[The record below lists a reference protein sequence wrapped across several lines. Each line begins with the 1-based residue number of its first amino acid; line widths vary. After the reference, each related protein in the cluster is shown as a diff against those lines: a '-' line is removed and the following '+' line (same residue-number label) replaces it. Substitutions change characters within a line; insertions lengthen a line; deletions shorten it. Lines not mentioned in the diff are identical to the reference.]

1 MKSAPL
7 PLDEKQRL
15 EALKNY
21 KILDTL
27 PEQDFDDIT
36 HLAAQICG
44 TPIALIS
51 LIDEQRQWFKS
62 RVGLDAPETPRE
74 IAFCAHAILGEDL
87 FEVEDSSKDERF
99 HDNPLFTDD
108 PHVQFY
114 AGAPLITPEGYK
126 IGTLCVIDNHPRDL
140 TIKQKESLRALSRQ
154 VINQVE
160 LRLAK
165 SRADQ
170 ANYSKSRFLANMSHE
185 IRTPMNAVI
194 SGTQLLIDDI
204 KDEKHLRILK
214 MIDNAGEN
222 LLTLINDIL
231 DFSKIESGNLALE
244 NKPFD
249 LHICLEDIIDL
260 LNNRAEKQN
269 VKLRLAID
277 SKTPVWVSGDS
288 TRFRQI
294 VINLVGNAI
303 KFCNSS
309 VEVFLEPNTVDG
321 KQYIILSVKDDGIGI
336 SKKNQKKIFQDFNQ
350 IDASITRKYGGT
362 GLGLSICRG
371 LTKAMQGELWVE
383 SELSIGS
390 TFFARVYLEPSA
402 QGETIS
408 KPSLSDINPD
418 MAQQLPLNIL
428 LAEDDEVNQIIIQ
441 QMFEK
446 IGYQI
451 DIAENGQKCVD
462 ALKNKTYDIIFMDM
476 QMPVLD
482 GLAATHTIRNSDF
495 QQPTIIA
502 LTANAFAEDKEAC
515 LTAGMNGFITKPVD
529 LAEIATELNKL
540 KKAD

>member
-7 PLDEKQRL
+7 PVDEKQRL
-15 EALKNY
+15 QALKNY

-74 IAFCAHAILGEDL
+74 VAFCAHAILGDDL
-87 FEVEDSSKDERF
+87 FEVVDSSKDERF
-99 HDNPLFTDD
+99 HDNPLFTDA

-114 AGAPLITPEGYK
+114 AGAPLITPDGYK
-126 IGTLCVIDNHPRDL
+126 IGTLCVIDNQPRDL
-140 TIKQKESLRALSRQ
+140 TNEQKESLKALSRQ

-165 SRADQ
+165 QRADQ

-194 SGTQLLIDDI
+194 SGTQLLIDEI
-204 KDEKHLRILK
+204 KDEKHQRILK
-214 MIDNAGEN
+214 MIENAGDN

-231 DFSKIESGNLALE
+231 DFSKIESGNLTLE
-244 NKPFD
+244 NNPFH
-249 LHICLEDIIDL
+249 LHTCLEDIIAL

-269 VKLRLAID
+269 INLSLSID
-277 SKTPVWVSGDS
+277 SKTPVWVTGDS

-303 KFCNSS
+303 KFSNSS
-309 VEVFLEPNTVDG
+309 VEVFLEPETIDS
-321 KQYIILSVKDDGIGI
+321 KQYVILSVKDDGIGI

-371 LTKAMQGELWVE
+371 LTEAMQGELWVE

-390 TFFARVYLEPSA
+390 TFFARIYLEPSE
-402 QGETIS
+402 QGEILS
-408 KPSLSDINPD
+408 KPTLSEINPE
-418 MAQQLPLNIL
+418 MAQHLPLNIL
-428 LAEDDEVNQIIIQ
+428 LAEDDEVNQIIIR

-451 DIAENGQKCVD
+451 DIADNGQKCID

-482 GLAATHTIRNSDF
+482 GLATTHTIRNSDF

-529 LAEIATELNKL
+529 LTEIVTELNNL
-540 KKAD
+540 KPAS

>member
-1 MKSAPL
+1 MESAPL
-7 PLDEKQRL
+7 PVDEKQRL
-15 EALKNY
+15 KALKNY

-51 LIDEQRQWFKS
+51 LIDEKRQWFKS

-74 IAFCAHAILGEDL
+74 IAFCAHAILGDEL
-87 FEVEDSSKDERF
+87 FEVNDYSKDKRF
-99 HDNPLFTDD
+99 HDNPLATDS

-126 IGTLCVIDNHPRDL
+126 IGTLCVIDDHPRDL
-140 TIKQKESLRALSRQ
+140 TDEQRQSLKALSRQ
-154 VINQVE
+154 VISQVE

-165 SRADQ
+165 KKADQ

-194 SGTQLLIDDI
+194 SGTKLLIDKI
-204 KDEKHLRILK
+204 KDEEHLKMLRI
-214 MIDNAGEN
+214 IDNAGEN

-231 DFSKIESGNLALE
+231 DFSKIESDSLTLE
-244 NKPFD
+244 NIPFNLYD
-249 LHICLEDIIDL
+249 CLEDVVTL
-260 LNNRAEKQN
+260 LKSRTENKKVNLSLSIN
-269 VKLRLAID
+269 D
-277 SKTPVWVSGDS
+277 KTPVWVSGDS

-303 KFCNSS
+303 KFCHNSVD
-309 VEVFLEPNTVDG
+309 VEMMPEVIDG
-321 KQYIILSVKDDGIGI
+321 KHYVLLSVKDDGIGI

-371 LTKAMQGELWVE
+371 LTKAMQGKLWVE
-383 SELSIGS
+383 SEISIGS
-390 TFFARVYLEPSA
+390 TFYARLCFDSCEP
-402 QGETIS
+402 GEIKS
-408 KPSLSDINPD
+408 KPTLSGIHSD
-418 MAQQLPLNIL
+418 MGQQLPLNIL
-428 LAEDDEVNQIIIQ
+428 LAEDDKVNQIIINQ
-441 QMFEK
+441 IFET
-446 IGYQI
+446 IGYKI
-451 DIAENGQKCVD
+451 DIADNGQQCIS
-462 ALKNKTYDIIFMDM
+462 ALKNKNYDIIFMDM

-495 QQPTIIA
+495 HQPTIIA

-515 LTAGMNGFITKPVD
+515 ITAGMNGFITKPVD
-529 LAEIATELNKL
+529 IGEIVDELIKL
-540 KKAD
+540 K

>member
-7 PLDEKQRL
+7 PVDEKQRL

-51 LIDEQRQWFKS
+51 LIDEHRQWFKS
-62 RVGLDAPETPRE
+62 RVGLDAPETSRE
-74 IAFCAHAILGEDL
+74 VAFCAHAILGDDL
-87 FEVEDSSKDERF
+87 FEVKDSSKDDRF
-99 HDNPLFTDD
+99 HDNPLFTAA

-140 TIKQKESLRALSRQ
+140 KDEQKDSLQALSRQ

-165 SRADQ
+165 RKADQ

-204 KDEKHLRILK
+204 KDDKHRRILR

-231 DFSKIESGNLALE
+231 DFSKIESGNLTLE
-244 NKPFD
+244 NNPFD
-249 LHICLEDIIDL
+249 LHSCLEDIVAL

-269 VKLRLAID
+269 VKLSLSIN

-309 VEVFLEPNTVDG
+309 VEVFLEPETIDD
-321 KQYIILSVKDDGIGI
+321 KQYVVLSVKDDGIGI

-390 TFFARVYLEPSA
+390 TFFACVSLEPSE
-402 QGETIS
+402 QGETVT
-408 KPSLSDINPD
+408 KPALSEINPD
-418 MAQQLPLNIL
+418 LAQQLPLNIL

-451 DIAENGQKCVD
+451 DIAENGQKCID
-462 ALKNKTYDIIFMDM
+462 ALQSKTYDIIFMDM
-476 QMPVLD
+476 QMPILD
-482 GLAATHTIRNSDF
+482 GLATTHTIRNSDF
-495 QQPTIIA
+495 QQPRIIA

-529 LAEIATELNKL
+529 LNEIVTELNKL
-540 KKAD
+540 KQAS